1 MREITI
7 INSEE
12 RLTFN
17 YICIFQVASLL
28 GVGLVYAN
36 TGHRHMVEV
45 CVQELGKLPGPELE
59 NAMDRESYSL
69 TAGLALGVITMGQ
82 ECNTS

>member
-1 MREITI
+1 M
-7 INSEE
+7 
-12 RLTFN
+12 
-17 YICIFQVASLL
+17 
-28 GVGLVYAN
+28 YAN

>member
-1 MREITI
+1 M
-7 INSEE
+7 
-12 RLTFN
+12 
-17 YICIFQVASLL
+17 
-28 GVGLVYAN
+28 YAN

-69 TAGLALGVITMGQ
+69 TAGLALGIITMGQ
-82 ECNTS
+82 GCIISLSFFHDKLKKILSVINLTASLVQINSFLST

>member
-1 MREITI
+1 M
-7 INSEE
+7 
-12 RLTFN
+12 
-17 YICIFQVASLL
+17 
-28 GVGLVYAN
+28 YAN

-82 ECNTS
+82 ECNTSENFTAICGEGHWAENNKSNIL